1 MEESNN
7 DKIIF
12 NTLPNESDNDKET
25 NDGIDELI
33 ILYYFTICSCP
44 FIIVIII
51 LLIYL
56 PMFFIFGCMADYKK
70 MMRVD
75 KKNKVLKV
83 YDKVLISCGCNH
95 NIKSYYFTT
104 IKKIRIYV
112 YSTPDP
118 KIGFS
123 KLYFI
128 NCEIYSIDGQKEY
141 LFSRVKYDKELFDRY
156 VSFFKKYFDTEV
168 EPIEMAKDMTA
179 FDILI
184 MNNPISNSN
193 EYPEESEINT
203 NKPDNNEGAALP
215 VFS

>member
-7 DKIIF
+7 DQIVF

-44 FIIVIII
+44 FIIIII
-51 LLIYL
+51 VLVINL
-56 PMFFIFGCMADYKK
+56 PMFFIFGCTAPYKK
-70 MMRVD
+70 MMQVD

-83 YDKVLISCGCNH
+83 YDKALISCGCNR

-128 NCEIYSIDGQKEY
+128 NCEIYSVDGQKED
-141 LFSRVKYDKELFDRY
+141 LFSGIKYDKESFDRY

-168 EPIEMAKDMTA
+168 EPIEMAKDMN
-179 FDILI
+179 ILDEFNI
-184 MNNPISNSN
+184 NNPISNSN
-193 EYPEESEINT
+193 EYPEESEIKT

>member
-1 MEESNN
+1 
-7 DKIIF
+7 
-12 NTLPNESDNDKET
+12 
-25 NDGIDELI
+25 
-33 ILYYFTICSCP
+33 
-44 FIIVIII
+44 
-51 LLIYL
+51 
-56 PMFFIFGCMADYKK
+56 MFFIFGCMADYKK

-83 YDKVLISCGCNH
+83 YDKALIPCCCDYFV
-95 NIKSYYFTT
+95 KSYYFTT

-112 YSTPDP
+112 YSKPDP

-203 NKPDNNEGAALP
+203 NKPNNNEGAALP

>member
-7 DKIIF
+7 DKLNF

-112 YSTPDP
+112 YSKPDP

-128 NCEIYSIDGQKEY
+128 NSEIYSFDGQNED
-141 LFSRVKYDKELFDRY
+141 LFSNIKYDKETFDRFA
-156 VSFFKKYFDTEV
+156 SFFKKYFDTEV
-168 EPIEMAKDMTA
+168 EPIEMAKDMTI
-179 FDILI
+179 FDMFHI
-184 MNNPISNSN
+184 NNPLSNSN
-193 EYPEESEINT
+193 QYPLESEIST

>member
-7 DKIIF
+7 DQIVF
-12 NTLPNESDNDKET
+12 NTLPNESDNDKEI

-44 FIIVIII
+44 FIIIII
-51 LLIYL
+51 VLVINL
-56 PMFFIFGCMADYKK
+56 PMFFIFGCTAPYKK
-70 MMRVD
+70 MMQVD

-83 YDKVLISCGCNH
+83 YDKALISCGCNH

-112 YSTPDP
+112 YSKPDP

-128 NCEIYSIDGQKEY
+128 NSEIYSFDGQNED
-141 LFSRVKYDKELFDRY
+141 LFSNIKYDKETFDRFA
-156 VSFFKKYFDTEV
+156 SFFKKYFDTEV

>member
-44 FIIVIII
+44 FIIFIIF

-56 PMFFIFGCMADYKK
+56 PLFFLYGCISDYKK
-70 MMRVD
+70 MMQVD
-75 KKNKVLKV
+75 KKNKVLKI
-83 YDKVLISCGCNH
+83 YDKALISCGCKH
-95 NIKSYYFTT
+95 NLKSYYFTT
-104 IKKIRIYV
+104 IKKIRIYA

-123 KLYFI
+123 KLYFF
-128 NCEIYSIDGQKEY
+128 NCEIYSVDGQKED
-141 LFSRVKYDKELFDRY
+141 LFSGIKYDKESFDRY

-168 EPIEMAKDMTA
+168 EPIEMAKDMN
-179 FDILI
+179 ILDEFNI
-184 MNNPISNSN
+184 NNPISNSN
-193 EYPEESEINT
+193 EYPEESEIKT